1 MKYGL
6 TTFLLFFI
14 MTCDEKN
21 PGTGIATIQDTT
33 GVIIFKHAELVDVE
47 TGQLHHDM
55 DVLVNGSQIAA
66 IGKSLEIPDAFEVD
80 CYGKFLMP
88 GLADMHTHV
97 YYETDLL
104 PYLANGV
111 TTVLNMGSP
120 SSILTMRENVK
131 TNGLLGPTIYAS
143 AFVDGAGSRGWV
155 IRTPEE
161 AVADVAQIK
170 TMGWDFIKVYNSIKE
185 EVFLSIQAEAA
196 KNNLT
201 IIGHGVRDP
210 GMEFILSHG
219 QVMVA
224 HMEEYLYTHFN
235 NSLNESLI
243 PTAVLITKSNG
254 TYVTPNLSAYEAVTL
269 QWGNPSGL
277 ETLLQKDEIKY
288 VSSEWKEFWKSLS
301 YTSNSGTIRPKYDF
315 LKVLTKQFHDAGIP
329 LLLGS
334 DSPYI
339 PGLPN
344 GFSIHDELRNM
355 TGAGLSAFDAIES
368 GTRIPGE
375 FINKFVAGSMPQG
388 IIKEGYKADLIL
400 LKANPLDNVENIK
413 KRVGV
418 MANGRW
424 MSEEFL
430 QNKLSSLAN

>member
-170 TMGWDFIKVYNSIKE
+170 LWVG
-185 EVFLSIQAEAA
+185 
-196 KNNLT
+196 
-201 IIGHGVRDP
+201 
-210 GMEFILSHG
+210 
-219 QVMVA
+219 
-224 HMEEYLYTHFN
+224 
-235 NSLNESLI
+235 
-243 PTAVLITKSNG
+243 
-254 TYVTPNLSAYEAVTL
+254 
-269 QWGNPSGL
+269 
-277 ETLLQKDEIKY
+277 
-288 VSSEWKEFWKSLS
+288 
-301 YTSNSGTIRPKYDF
+301 
-315 LKVLTKQFHDAGIP
+315 
-329 LLLGS
+329 
-334 DSPYI
+334 
-339 PGLPN
+339 
-344 GFSIHDELRNM
+344 
-355 TGAGLSAFDAIES
+355 
-368 GTRIPGE
+368 
-375 FINKFVAGSMPQG
+375 
-388 IIKEGYKADLIL
+388 IL
-400 LKANPLDNVENIK
+400 LKYITV
-413 KRVGV
+413 
-418 MANGRW
+418 
-424 MSEEFL
+424 
-430 QNKLSSLAN
+430 